1 MLKKL
6 VLCVACLYA
15 SNAYAETGY
24 EAWLRYARHDA
35 ATCRSYQEVLPPVV
49 VGVGDSGVIASA
61 REELIRGVRGM
72 IGVTLRVDAEIPSEA
87 SIVLGTIGDLRRAAP
102 AVPLGDPISP
112 EGYRLLT
119 VTDRG
124 VRRLIVAGA
133 DERGVLYGTFALLRR
148 ISLRDAVAAMNET
161 RAPKAK
167 IRWLNNWDVLGREP
181 AGSVTAGPG
190 PQNFV
195 TPGPG
200 PGTPVTPAPGPAAPA
215 PRFPGSVF
223 FENGRVREDLGAA
236 NDYARLLASV
246 GINGVAIS
254 NVNADLRLL
263 QPEYMP
269 QLQRLAAVLR
279 RWGIRV
285 VLPVAFGSPKL
296 TGALDTFDP
305 LDARVEA
312 WWAAK
317 TGELYRGIPD
327 LAGFVMKADSENQT
341 GPSAYGRT
349 IADAARP
356 LARALKPHG
365 GLLLYRAFVYSH
377 TLDWNDPKADRARA
391 AYDNFHP
398 LDGQFDDNVVIQ
410 AKNGP
415 IDFQVREPASPLFSG
430 LEKTNQAIELQIF
443 QEYMGQGR
451 HLVSLVPWW
460 KDTLDFDM
468 RVGGRPSPVKAIV
481 AGKVFNRPTGGF
493 VGVTMTSMNG
503 TWEASLFSQA
513 NLYGF
518 GRLAWDADLSS
529 EGILDEW
536 TRQTFGND
544 PRLAKTIT
552 GMQLRSWRV
561 YENYTGPLG
570 LQTLTEC
577 CRWYGT
583 EQGGGN
589 HYGPAVE
596 ASERIGWGQWHR
608 ADAKGVGMD
617 RTVAT
622 GTGFIGQFP
631 PEAARIYE
639 SLETCPDDLLVF
651 MHHVP
656 YTHKLHSGKTVI
668 QHLYDAHYEGAEA
681 AEQYLRDWESLKGD
695 IDEGRYRMV
704 LDMLE
709 YQAGAAE
716 LWRDAVAGWFH
727 KTSGIPDALGRV
739 GHYPGRVEAESM
751 KLDGYTPRKVTWWET
766 ASGGT
771 AVECGRAQCSAGFRY
786 DGAPGSFTLRVRY
799 FDYPAGISRFRLVVA
814 GQLVDEWTAAGTF
827 PMRVIEPDGSS
838 STRRVVPGIQL
849 RPGDEI
855 RVEAVTDAPETAAL
869 DYVEIVPD
877 RN

>member
-1 MLKKL
+1 
-6 VLCVACLYA
+6 
-15 SNAYAETGY
+15 
-24 EAWLRYARHDA
+24 
-35 ATCRSYQEVLPPVV
+35 
-49 VGVGDSGVIASA
+49 
-61 REELIRGVRGM
+61 
-72 IGVTLRVDAEIPSEA
+72 
-87 SIVLGTIGDLRRAAP
+87 VLGTIGDLRRAAP

-133 DERGVLYGTFALLRR
+133 DERGVLYGTFALLRK

-430 LEKTNQAIELQIF
+430 LEKTSQAIELQIF

-727 KTSGIPDALGRV
+727 KTSGIPDTLGRV
-739 GHYPGRVEAESM
+739 GHHPGRVEAESM